1 MSGAFVHWG
10 RRLIALFI
18 AATALPTL
26 AGIPPSDHYQSVV
39 LNFDRSAPPAD
50 HYLWRRMTHAW
61 NETPIVG
68 AGYTNMHLVCLSN
81 TDPATGQCSTTTT
94 GRLGTTDIPLRFTER
109 RSGLSYV
116 LVVKGQLH
124 RRYPLNICGGAW
136 DGRLFVLTTN
146 SPAYCGVDEDDIRLR
161 SEGTGSTLWIPG
173 TELAKLPSG
182 GIWTA
187 KMILKLKRYA
197 SQPISAANTVT
208 VDFKLD
214 VTDRDNMQIYLPAYG
229 MSTPQVDLNLRTRP
243 LSTAPGGIVSGR
255 SVVDACLYDG
265 YNANSQSYEIRV
277 TGTNPVPGMEGRF
290 FVHHTSGGS
299 GERNRIEYTV
309 RTRTANL
316 GETQHVSGQ
325 PVSFN
330 GINNADIRAVKLPN
344 VPFPVVCTPWPIT
357 LDTPAFN
364 QIDKNSGQYRG
375 ELKLEFTPSTSSP

>member
-1 MSGAFVHWG
+1 MNRFFPRWA
-10 RRLIALFI
+10 RRLGALVV
-18 AATALPTL
+18 AAAALPAF
-26 AGIPPSDHYQSVV
+26 AGVDPSDHYQNEVI
-39 LNFDRSAPPAD
+39 NFDRSAPPPD
-50 HYLWRRMTHAW
+50 RFLWTRMVHGWKEQDGPGPSLT
-61 NETPIVG
+61 T
-68 AGYTNMHLVCLSN
+68 MHILCLSDSN
-81 TDPATGQCSTTTT
+81 PANGQCATRGDT
-94 GRLGTTDIPLRFTER
+94 GRYGITDIPLRFTER
-109 RSGLSYV
+109 RSGLSTV
-116 LVVKGQLH
+116 LKVRGYLTRKH
-124 RRYPLNICGGAW
+124 ELNSECGTWEKDYLLNA
-136 DGRLFVLTTN
+136 
-146 SPAYCGVDEDDIRLR
+146 
-161 SEGTGSTLWIPG
+161 TGSGWCGDARTTGTASTVWIPQS
-173 TELAKLPSG
+173 ELAKLPSG
-182 GIWTA
+182 GVWTA
-187 KMILKLKRYA
+187 KLILKLKSYF
-197 SQPISAANTVT
+197 SQPIGAANTLT

-214 VTDRDNMQIYLPAYG
+214 VTDQNNIQIYLPAYG

-330 GINNADIRAVKLPN
+330 GINNANIRAVKLPN

>member
-1 MSGAFVHWG
+1 MNTFFTRWA
-10 RRLIALFI
+10 RRLSALI
-18 AATALPTL
+18 VATTPLPAL
-26 AGIPPSDHYQSVV
+26 AGVVPSDHYQSVV

-50 HYLWRRMTHAW
+50 HYLWNRMVHGW
-61 NETPIVG
+61 SEQHIPG
-68 AGYTNMHLVCLSN
+68 AGYTNMHFVCLSS
-81 TDPATGQCSTTTT
+81 TDPATGQCHTSSF
-94 GRLGTTDIPLRFTER
+94 GRLGTTEIPLRFTER
-109 RSGLSYV
+109 RSRLTHV
-116 LVVKGQLH
+116 LVVKGYLQ
-124 RRYPLNICGGAW
+124 RRYPLNLCGGVW
-136 DGRLFVLTTN
+136 DGRQFVLTTT
-146 SPAYCGVDEDDIRLR
+146 SPVYCNEDEDDLTQR
-161 SEGTGSTLWIPG
+161 SEGTATTMWVPQS
-173 TELAKLPSG
+173 EFAKLPTG

-187 KMILKLKRYA
+187 KMILKLKRYN
-197 SQPISAANTVT
+197 SQPISAANTFT

-214 VTDRDNMQIYLPAYG
+214 VTDQNNMQIYLPAYG
-229 MSTPQVDLNLRTRP
+229 VSTPQVDLNLRTRP

-290 FVHHTSGGS
+290 FVRHTSSGS
-299 GERNRIEYTV
+299 GERDRIEYKV

-330 GINNADIRAVKLPN
+330 GINNAEIRAVKLPN
-344 VPFPVVCTPWPIT
+344 VPYPVVCTPWPIT
-357 LDTPAFN
+357 LDTPPFN

>member
-1 MSGAFVHWG
+1 MHFVC
-10 RRLIALFI
+10 
-18 AATALPTL
+18 
-26 AGIPPSDHYQSVV
+26 Q
-39 LNFDRSAPPAD
+39 
-50 HYLWRRMTHAW
+50 
-61 NETPIVG
+61 
-68 AGYTNMHLVCLSN
+68 SN
-81 TDPATGQCSTTTT
+81 TDPATGQCHTSSY

-109 RSGLSYV
+109 RSRLSYV
-116 LVVKGQLH
+116 LVVKGYLQ
-124 RRYPLNICGGAW
+124 RKYPLSACDGVM
-136 DGRLFVLTTN
+136 DGRQFVLTTT
-146 SPAYCGVDEDDIRLR
+146 SPTYCNEDEDNRRQR
-161 SEGTGSTLWIPG
+161 SEGTATTLWIPG
-173 TELAKLPSG
+173 SELAKLPSG

-187 KMILKLKRYA
+187 KMILKLKMYH
-197 SQPISAANTVT
+197 SHQNPYTFT

-243 LSTAPGGIVSGR
+243 LSTAPGGFVSGR

-290 FVHHTSGGS
+290 FVRHTSGGR
-299 GERNRIEYTV
+299 GERDRIEYKV

-325 PVSFN
+325 PVTFS
-330 GINNADIRAVKLPN
+330 GINDADIRTVKLPN

-364 QIDKNSGQYRG
+364 QIDKNTGQYRG

>member
-1 MSGAFVHWG
+1 MSGAIHWG
-10 RRLIALFI
+10 RRLIAFI
-18 AATALPTL
+18 AAVTALP
-26 AGIPPSDHYQSVV
+26 AFADIHPSDYYQSVV
-39 LNFDRSAPPAD
+39 LEFDRSTPNPTY
-50 HYLWRRMTHAW
+50 YLWEKMIHGWSAQHK
-61 NETPIVG
+61 PG
-68 AGYTNMHLVCLSN
+68 AGYTNMHFVCLSN
-81 TDPATGQCSTTTT
+81 TDPANGQCSTTTA
-94 GRLGTTDIPLRFTER
+94 GRLGTTSIPLRFTER

-116 LVVKGQLH
+116 LVVKGQLY
-124 RRYPLNICGGAW
+124 RKYPNNLCNGSW
-136 DGRLFVLTTN
+136 DGRIFVLTTN
-146 SPAYCGVDEDDIRLR
+146 GAAYCNQEEEDITRR
-161 SEGTGSTLWIPG
+161 SEGTGSTLWIPQS
-173 TELAKLPSG
+173 EFAKLPTG

-187 KMILKLKRYA
+187 KMILRLKMYA
-197 SQPISAANTVT
+197 SQPIERAYTYT

-229 MSTPQVDLNLRTRP
+229 MTTPQVDLNLRTRP

-277 TGTNPVPGMEGRF
+277 TGTTPVPGMEGRF

-330 GINNADIRAVKLPN
+330 GINNAEIRAVKLPN
-344 VPFPVVCTPWPIT
+344 VPYPVVCTPWPIT
-357 LDTPAFN
+357 LDTPPFN
-364 QIDKNSGQYRG
+364 QIDKNTGQYRG